1 MKSAKHYELLGQWVP
16 GFMME
21 GKGTAEPG
29 SRTDEN
35 GQESSPLDSIF
46 LGTFS
51 LFLSLSS
58 FSETSFV
65 DFSSSLSEGQLM
77 CK

>member
-1 MKSAKHYELLGQWVP
+1 MGGKGAQSQALGQ
-16 GFMME
+16 MR
-21 GKGTAEPG
+21 KGEK
-29 SRTDEN
+29 
-35 GQESSPLDSIF
+35 SSPLESIL

-77 CK
+77 CNWIISLDKGKEK

>member
-1 MKSAKHYELLGQWVP
+1 
-16 GFMME
+16 ME
-21 GKGTAEPG
+21 GKGTAEPDTRIYERQG
-29 SRTDEN
+29 KFL
-35 GQESSPLDSIF
+35 PLESIF

-77 CK
+77 CN